1 MFLSLN
7 DSFVVPTET
16 TPSSRCFFRCIQ
28 ANFDIDLQSIG
39 FFRGSIPKYSFFNTN
54 EAFMKHG
61 MWQRK
66 ERVRER
72 AIAWLKTFGAVIE
85 KIVGR
90 P

>member
-16 TPSSRCFFRCIQ
+16 TPSSRC
-28 ANFDIDLQSIG
+28 

-72 AIAWLKTFGAVIE
+72 AIAWLKTFGAAIE